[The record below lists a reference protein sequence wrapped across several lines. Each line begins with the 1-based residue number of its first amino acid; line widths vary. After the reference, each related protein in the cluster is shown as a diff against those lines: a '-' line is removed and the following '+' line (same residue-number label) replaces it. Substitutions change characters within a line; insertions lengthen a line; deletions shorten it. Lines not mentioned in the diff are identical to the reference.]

1 MKRSRTWK
9 TPQKAPKADK
19 KAKSRLANTVIQ
31 LQTQLDNLLYAE
43 KQAIQYTHWTPEQ
56 FDDMDYFELNE
67 IMSSEYTETIDD
79 LQVGHNLSNEDLS
92 KMHTNKQR
100 LNHEAG
106 RLSLNEAIQKVKQ
119 YKANQQSQK
128 GGN

>member
-1 MKRSRTWK
+1 MIWK
-9 TPQKAPKADK
+9 TPRKATTKVDK

-56 FDDMDYFELNE
+56 FDQMDYFELNE

-79 LQVGHNLSNEDLS
+79 LQVGHDLSNEDLS
-92 KMHTNKQR
+92 KMHTTKDR
-100 LNHEAG
+100 LNHQAG
-106 RLSLNEAIQKVKQ
+106 RLSLNKAIQKVKQ
-119 YKANQQSQK
+119 YKANQQSKK
-128 GGN
+128 GGS

>member
-1 MKRSRTWK
+1 MIWK
-9 TPQKAPKADK
+9 TPRKATTKADK

-56 FDDMDYFELNE
+56 FDQMDYFELNE

-79 LQVGHNLSNEDLS
+79 LQVGHDLTGEQLS
-92 KMHTNKQR
+92 KMHTTKDR
-100 LNHEAG
+100 LNHQAG

>member
-1 MKRSRTWK
+1 M
-9 TPQKAPKADK
+9 
-19 KAKSRLANTVIQ
+19 ANTVIQ

-56 FDDMDYFELNE
+56 FDQMDYFELNE

-79 LQVGHNLSNEDLS
+79 LQVGHDLTGEQLS
-92 KMHTNKQR
+92 KMHTTKDR
-100 LNHEAG
+100 LNHQAG

-119 YKANQQSQK
+119 YKENQQSKK

>member
-1 MKRSRTWK
+1 M
-9 TPQKAPKADK
+9 DK

-43 KQAIQYTHWTPEQ
+43 KNAIQYTHWTPAQ

-92 KMHTNKQR
+92 KMHTTKDR